1 MFTDR
6 PQPSRS
12 QRSAE
17 AVKEVTDLAPPPA
30 RGIDARSLAA
40 KPPQGLKITRV
51 FDDFRPRGGGG
62 GLRPQGRGNFSG
74 GLRTGSPRGARA
86 GARGGSPRAGGR
98 GGQRSARGRGRGR
111 GGKRARPQKESLEE
125 FVEHPLTEKEAAY
138 RDGHEQGFLTP
149 YEPTVSAQSL
159 ARHGPP
165 VISSP
170 RGIAESIVYKMQV
183 ATDHPGAHFD
193 YGRNHLM
200 RIQRGPGTLFE
211 NEEERAKLQEFNQ
224 QAGKKRAE
232 EMGVPYEPEL
242 NEFGGLSE
250 KDQATALKQWVAGQ
264 YVFPKPAEAGDI
276 LGQVAGYA
284 RRNETYLPD
293 DTRKF
298 QEKLKSL
305 LPASTTQTRT
315 ATKSRTGAIRNPL

>member
-1 MFTDR
+1 
-6 PQPSRS
+6 
-12 QRSAE
+12 
-17 AVKEVTDLAPPPA
+17 VKEVSDLAPPPA
-30 RGIDARSLAA
+30 RGVDARALAA
-40 KPPQGLKITRV
+40 KPPQGFKITRV
-51 FDDFRPRGGGG
+51 FEDVKPREGGGSV
-62 GLRPQGRGNFSG
+62 RPQGRGNFSG
-74 GLRTGSPRGARA
+74 RLRTGAPRGARA
-86 GARGGSPRAGGR
+86 GARGGSTRAAGR
-98 GGQRSARGRGRGR
+98 GGQRSGRGRGR
-111 GGKRARPQKESLEE
+111 GGKRAKPQKQKESLEE

-211 NEEERAKLQEFNQ
+211 NEEERAKLQGFNQ

-232 EMGVPYEPEL
+232 EMDVPYEPEL

-250 KDQATALKQWVAGQ
+250 TDQARALKEWVAGQ
-264 YVFPKPAEAGDI
+264 YVFPKPAEVGDI

-305 LPASTTQTRT
+305 LPASSTQTRT
-315 ATKSRTGAIRNPL
+315 ATKPRTSPIRNPL